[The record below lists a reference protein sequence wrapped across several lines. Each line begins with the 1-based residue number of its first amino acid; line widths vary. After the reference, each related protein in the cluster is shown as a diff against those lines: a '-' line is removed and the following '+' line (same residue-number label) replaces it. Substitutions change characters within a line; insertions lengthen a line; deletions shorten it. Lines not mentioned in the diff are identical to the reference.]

1 MIEWINQKNR
11 VGVVSLYQTNMTF
24 NSIATESIVD
34 AYKVQIGV
42 DENDNL
48 IVKPIS
54 KERFDR
60 GDIDPFGL
68 YEVAIKKSYSR
79 ISSTFLL
86 SVIASKLHIDL
97 SSSSPYKMYSLWD
110 EENGYLIIKKEG
122 EI

>member
-24 NSIATESIVD
+24 NSVATESILN

-42 DENDNL
+42 DEKNDL

-60 GDIDPFGL
+60 GDIDPSGL
-68 YEVAIKKSYSR
+68 YDVAIKKSYSR

-86 SVIASKLHIDL
+86 STIANKLHIRL
-97 SSSSPYKMYSLWD
+97 GSSPYKMDSIWD
-110 EENGYLIIKKEG
+110 EENGYLIVKKEG
-122 EI
+122 QI